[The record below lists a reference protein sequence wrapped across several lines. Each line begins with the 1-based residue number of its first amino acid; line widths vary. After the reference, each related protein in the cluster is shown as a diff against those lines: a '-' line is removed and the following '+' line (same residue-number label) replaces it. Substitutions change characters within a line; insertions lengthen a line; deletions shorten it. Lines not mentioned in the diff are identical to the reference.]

1 MDLLQKQN
9 EWALE
14 NSSHPYVTPQ
24 MQLDMWEKHN
34 PKKFQEIKKLVTNE
48 ENSNGGKNSPKIDFM
63 EGGLTETMALRKDLT
78 INSTR
83 PQRPTCFNHLA
94 DLIKKTQGVFDH
106 AKAGHILNAIRKDG
120 SSNVWDHWHTTLY
133 AAIAGIENVRVDTYE
148 HDNSDLEKCRM
159 IEQELFH
166 CKNGL
171 AKPVGIAEEHEKSVE
186 RKRANIRDN
195 VGPKINVD
203 VELDNIMQKVNISP
217 TGRDPNAKRID
228 GFLSLKNTYRKVR
241 SHYQKDADRVLIK
254 HINLIKTIWPDDK
267 IVAYFLEG
275 YTDMRIRFERHSG
288 VKGMPKNIDDDLMK
302 RFLENF
308 KNNSSGNKQT
318 TFTSA
323 EDGSAKNEKN
333 KTTESISLRIIYHLN
348 NWWKN
353 VEGNR
358 QVLVNQKQ
366 ALTMYHNDLSN
377 LFVKATISGTKKKLD
392 VECPNCQLEF
402 KQTYEG

>member
-24 MQLDMWEKHN
+24 MQLDMWESHN
-34 PKKFQEIKKLVTNE
+34 PKRFQEIKKLVTNSI
-48 ENSNGGKNSPKIDFM
+48 NFNGGKNPPKIVGYDN
-63 EGGLTETMALRKDLT
+63 GLTETMTLRKDLT

-83 PQRPTCFNHLA
+83 PQRPTDFNHLA
-94 DLIKKTQGVFDH
+94 DLVIKTKGVFDH

-133 AAIAGIENVRVDTYE
+133 AAVAGIENVKVDTYE
-148 HDNSDLEKCRM
+148 HNDSDLEKCRM

-186 RKRANIRDN
+186 RKRADIRDN
-195 VGPKINVD
+195 VGPKINID
-203 VELDNIMQKVNISP
+203 VELDNLMQKVNISP

-228 GFLSLKNTYRKVR
+228 GFLSLKNTYKKVR
-241 SHYQKDADRVLIK
+241 SHYQKDADKVLIK
-254 HINLIKTIWPDDK
+254 HINLIKTMWPNDK
-267 IVAYFLEG
+267 ILAYFLEG
-275 YTDMRIRFERHSG
+275 YTDMRIRFERHPVLNG
-288 VKGMPKNIDDDLMK
+288 KITDELIVK
-302 RFLENF
+302 FFENF

-318 TFTSA
+318 NFTSA
-323 EDGSAKNEKN
+323 EDGSARNEKGR
-333 KTTESISLRIIYHLN
+333 TTESISLRIIYHIN

-353 VEGNR
+353 VENNR
-358 QVLVNQKQ
+358 QGLVNQKQ
-366 ALTMYHNDLSN
+366 ALSMYNDDLTD
-377 LFVKATISGTKKKLD
+377 LFIKATIAGTKKKLD
-392 VECPNCQLEF
+392 VECPNCQHEF

>member
-24 MQLDMWEKHN
+24 MQLDMWESHN
-34 PKKFQEIKKLVTNE
+34 PKRFQEIKKLVTNSI
-48 ENSNGGKNSPKIDFM
+48 NFNGGKNPPKIVGYDN
-63 EGGLTETMALRKDLT
+63 GLTETMTLRKDLT

-83 PQRPTCFNHLA
+83 PQRPTDFNHLA
-94 DLIKKTQGVFDH
+94 DLVIKTKGVFDH

-133 AAIAGIENVRVDTYE
+133 AAVAGIENVKVDTYE
-148 HDNSDLEKCRM
+148 HNDSDLEKCRM

-186 RKRANIRDN
+186 RKRADIRDN
-195 VGPKINVD
+195 VGPKINID
-203 VELDNIMQKVNISP
+203 VELDNLMQKVNISP

-228 GFLSLKNTYRKVR
+228 GFLSLKNTYKKVR
-241 SHYQKDADRVLIK
+241 SHYQKDADKVLIK
-254 HINLIKTIWPDDK
+254 HINLIKTMWPNDK
-267 IVAYFLEG
+267 ILAYFLEG
-275 YTDMRIRFERHSG
+275 YTDMRIRFERHPVLNG
-288 VKGMPKNIDDDLMK
+288 KITDELIVK
-302 RFLENF
+302 FFENF

-318 TFTSA
+318 NFTSA
-323 EDGSAKNEKN
+323 ADGSARNEKGR
-333 KTTESISLRIIYHLN
+333 TTESISLRIIYHIN

-353 VEGNR
+353 VENNR
-358 QVLVNQKQ
+358 QGLVNQKQ
-366 ALTMYHNDLSN
+366 ALSMYNDDLTD
-377 LFVKATISGTKKKLD
+377 LFIKATIAGTKKKLD
-392 VECPNCQLEF
+392 VECPNCQHEF